1 MSGIFSHNEPKDL
14 FAKLCK
20 DLERLKKDNKDEFAA
35 MDFFI
40 TAESL
45 TDWVHPGRVNKEKQK
60 DLRNSSILLQI
71 VSHIAS
77 GAKHF
82 KVEAKHH
89 KSVSSTNKTGGYFGS
104 SYFGSSYFGSK
115 YFSNGNLIIALDG
128 EAKKELGE
136 TITAIELAEKV
147 KEYWEEQL

>member
-1 MSGIFSHNEPKDL
+1 MSGIFSSKEPKDL
-14 FAKLCK
+14 FSKLCR
-20 DLERLKKDNKDEFAA
+20 DLERLRSDNKDESAA
-35 MDFFI
+35 IDFFV

-60 DLRNSSILLQI
+60 SHRNSSVLLQI

-89 KSVSSTNKTGGYFGS
+89 KSVSSSHKAGGYFGS
-104 SYFGSSYFGSK
+104 NYFASN
-115 YFSNGNLIIALDG
+115 YFSSNYFSKGNLVIVLDG
-128 EAKKELGE
+128 GAKIELGE
-136 TITAIELAEKV
+136 TITAIDLAEKV
-147 KEYWEEQL
+147 KEYWEKHL